1 MGAMIRIAIK
11 AVRHGWLSNGFSAVA
26 LAAVLAPLLILYGL
40 KLGIVT
46 ALLDQLRSD
55 PNIRRVGVSGY
66 QPLTDADIETIRAL
80 PQTGFVVGAPRSI
93 AARVEM
99 RREPSAMKV
108 LTADWLPSAE
118 GDPLLAGRETA
129 PLTQDGII
137 LSEPVAEKLNAKISD
152 TILAAVYRNNQNET
166 YELTQTVVDI
176 LPRHLLSG
184 DRALVTVERLNALAA
199 FSDGFEVPE
208 AGINGRPATGRQE
221 RYDSVR
227 LYARSIDDVTAL
239 ERSVSAAYG
248 FRTSS
253 EASSIQ
259 WVRDLE
265 KIMGGVFLIIAAAG
279 GSGYVISLWATIASS
294 VRNSRGQLSLLRLIG
309 VRRHS
314 LWLFPLVQVLAISMG
329 GLVTAF
335 LFAFAAGAIMN
346 DLYLPDMFKGHI
358 FMMRPVDVLATVL
371 FTLAIAIIV
380 ALWQLGTLRRISP
393 TEALA
398 EGMSS

>member
-11 AVRHGWLSNGFSAVA
+11 AVRYGWLANCFSAVA

-46 ALLDQLRSD
+46 GLLDQLRSD
-55 PNIRRVGVSGY
+55 PNIRRIGVSGY
-66 QPLTDADIETIRAL
+66 QPLTDEDIAGIRAL

-118 GDPLLAGRETA
+118 GDPLLVGRQAA
-129 PLTQDGII
+129 PLTQEGII
-137 LSEPVAEKLNAKISD
+137 LSEPVAERLNVKIGDSV
-152 TILAAVYRNNQNET
+152 TAAVYRNNQTEV
-166 YELTQTVVDI
+166 YQLTQTVVDI

-184 DRALVTVERLNALAA
+184 DRALVMADRLKALAA
-199 FSDGFEVPE
+199 FSDGFAVPD
-208 AGINGRPATGRQE
+208 AGIGGRPLAGRQE
-221 RYDSVR
+221 RYDSLR

-239 ERSVSAAYG
+239 ERSVSSAYG

-265 KIMGGVFLIIAAAG
+265 KIMGGLFLIIAAAG
-279 GSGYVISLWATIASS
+279 GSGYVISLWATTAGS
-294 VRNSRGQLSLLRLIG
+294 VRSSRGQLSLLRLIG
-309 VRRHS
+309 VRRRS
-314 LWLFPLVQVLAISMG
+314 LWVFPLVQVLAISMV
-329 GLVTAF
+329 GLAAAF
-335 LFAFAAGAIMN
+335 LFAWSAGTIMN
-346 DLYLPDMFKGHI
+346 ELYLPDMFKGRI
-358 FMMRPVDVLATVL
+358 FMMRIVDVVATVI
-371 FTLAIAIIV
+371 FTLAIAITV
-380 ALWQLGTLRRISP
+380 ALWQLGTLRQISP
-393 TEALA
+393 TEALS